1 MDAGSIFLLVVVIVV
16 ILFVGTALGRSVRII
31 PQARAGVVERLGKYQ
46 RTLNPGLTLLIPFVD
61 RLLPLLDLREQ
72 VVSFPPQPVITSDNL
87 VVSIDTV
94 VYFQV
99 TDPRA
104 ATYEIANYIQAVE
117 QLTITTLRNVV
128 GGLNLEEA
136 LTSRDQINGQLRGVL
151 DEATGRWGLRVSRV
165 ELKAIEP
172 PHSIQDSMEKQMRA
186 ERDRRAA
193 ILTAEGTKQSAILT
207 AEGERQSQ
215 ILKAEGQAKAAVLK
229 ADGEAQ
235 AIQKV
240 FDAIHQGNPDQK
252 LLAYQYLQTLP
263 KIAEGGSNK
272 LWIIPSEI
280 GEALKGI
287 GGVLGNVAQAG
298 GAEPTTPSS
307 PSAPSALAGPSPE
320 ASVDRLE
327 EDARAFEEE
336 AAKPSE
342 LDAEAEG
349 ILRHGVHRGLG
360 ALEGDPADRSE
371 PGPLPREGGP
381 QG

>member
-1 MDAGSIFLLVVVIVV
+1 
-16 ILFVGTALGRSVRII
+16 
-31 PQARAGVVERLGKYQ
+31 
-46 RTLNPGLTLLIPFVD
+46 
-61 RLLPLLDLREQ
+61 
-72 VVSFPPQPVITSDNL
+72 
-87 VVSIDTV
+87 
-94 VYFQV
+94 
-99 TDPRA
+99 
-104 ATYEIANYIQAVE
+104 
-117 QLTITTLRNVV
+117 
-128 GGLNLEEA
+128 
-136 LTSRDQINGQLRGVL
+136 VL

-240 FDAIHQGNPDQK
+240 FDAIHRGNPDGK

-272 LWIIPSEI
+272 LWIIPSEV

-287 GGVLGNVAQAG
+287 GGVIGNVGQAAASG
-298 GAEPTTPSS
+298 
-307 PSAPSALAGPSPE
+307 APSPLQTAQDGAPGLDQPKPTITSGKADS
-320 ASVDRLE
+320 LE

-336 AAKPSE
+336 ASRPSE
-342 LDAEAEG
+342 LDAEAQG
-349 ILRHGVHRGLG
+349 ILEHHARRPGSDDG
-360 ALEGDPADRSE
+360 AV
-371 PGPLPREGGP
+371 
-381 QG
+381 